1 MDFQTYLYLIPA
13 TFMPMQSVPIP
24 VCLSTFFIGAKN
36 QQKTKFFLSL
46 LLSLL
51 ILLLHSF
58 STANLIGIGKLPL
71 HNPSLLSFGSN
82 FLYSQKYTGTYT
94 CSGFG
99 YSKLFPGAEVVGIS
113 FLYTYIQVNLYRVSQ
128 QSFTGPKTFEYFTS
142 KFCIKLIDVMHYCT
156 RLTKINQF

>member
-46 LLSLL
+46 L

-58 STANLIGIGKLPL
+58 STANLNGIRKLTL

-113 FLYTYIQVNLYRVSQ
+113 FLYTYLHTRKFIQGVTIVLHRSQ
-128 QSFTGPKTFEYFTS
+128 NF
-142 KFCIKLIDVMHYCT
+142 
-156 RLTKINQF
+156 